1 MALTGDVSRGLSI
14 LRRTHQDRADEISAL
29 EAIEAAG
36 GLDRLTAET
45 QARAD
50 AAKLDLE
57 EAVKALAATGAA
69 REVAVTALADIQAH
83 TAALRQKAE
92 IDAATTRRRADVTA
106 DEITKAAHNEAN
118 NAIAVGAASAKR
130 IIDTA
135 QAVADDIAAQTL
147 VARTTLTELNNEIA
161 DLRSKVETIANERR
175 RLLKTLT

>member
-29 EAIEAAG
+29 EAIDAAG

-50 AAKLDLE
+50 AAKVALE
-57 EAVKALAATGAA
+57 QQTAALGDTLTKHDDALAALALTETQATELRQRAA
-69 REVAVTALADIQAH
+69 ADVAVTIRLANE
-83 TAALRQKAE
+83 TAGKIRD
-92 IDAATTRRRADVTA
+92 DARADA
-106 DEITKAAHNEAN
+106 DKAIGVAS
-118 NAIAVGAASAKR
+118 AAAKR

-147 VARTTLTELNNEIA
+147 VARTTLTDLNNEIA